1 MLRRSLHGDSEKIA
15 IGRGVEK
22 MHRRNTARSS
32 ALLLAALIA
41 FSAATPAVAQDSNG
55 SAPPQQSA
63 GAGANG
69 VYKVGGDVSAPVLI
83 HEVKAEF
90 SEKALHANVR
100 GDVLVNIR
108 VDVNGNPSHV
118 HVIRGIGPEGVGLDL
133 DESAAEAVRQY
144 KFKPAMKNGKPVLVE
159 LNIEVNIQTR

>member
-118 HVIRGIGPEGVGLDL
+118 HVISRNRPGRSWARPGRERGRG
-133 DESAAEAVRQY
+133 SKAVQIQARNEKWQTG
-144 KFKPAMKNGKPVLVE
+144 NGRVE
-159 LNIEVNIQTR
+159 Y